1 MQCYQ
6 IFGVAEAIESSVYED
21 RDAIVSL
28 ATEEDLETVAV
39 TPGLVRG
46 QSTRSKLSN
55 ESRRCVFHSPAQ
67 LRLVVDEVSAEGW
80 EDRRLWETGGI

>member
-1 MQCYQ
+1 MQCCQ

-21 RDAIVSL
+21 RDAIVLL

-67 LRLVVDEVSAEGW
+67 WRLAVVEVSAEGW
-80 EDRRLWETGGI
+80 EDGRLWETGGI